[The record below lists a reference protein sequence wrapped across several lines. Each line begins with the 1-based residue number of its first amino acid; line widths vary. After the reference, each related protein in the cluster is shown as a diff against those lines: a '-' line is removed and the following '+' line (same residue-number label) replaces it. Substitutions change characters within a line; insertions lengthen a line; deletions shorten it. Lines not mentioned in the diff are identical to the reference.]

1 MITRNRVSLFID
13 HSPFSIL
20 HWHLRHPPSPQPSPG
35 GRGSHASATHG
46 IIADV
51 PLARLKSILHD
62 VVDLV
67 YPSAC
72 AACDVHIDGR
82 GPLCP
87 DCVADLAAQEQEPA
101 CRLCAKPLASDGD
114 PCPWCEGK
122 GEPNFERIVRL
133 GLYAD
138 PIRHLIYKM
147 KLGGRWSL
155 AEFFADRLIEQEPVK
170 ALLTETDCLV
180 PIPLHRLRQMSR
192 GFNQAE
198 ILARQLKSWTKVKVV
213 QPLVR
218 VRNTETQTIVRS
230 RARRE
235 ENLKHAFG
243 LVSPKQV
250 AGRHVVLI
258 DDIMTTGATLQSAA
272 RALKAAKPAS
282 LSVIVIAIADP
293 KGREFEVI

>member
-1 MITRNRVSLFID
+1 MITR
-13 HSPFSIL
+13 
-20 HWHLRHPPSPQPSPG
+20 
-35 GRGSHASATHG
+35 
-46 IIADV
+46 V
-51 PLARLKSILHD
+51 PLARVISILRD

-67 YPSAC
+67 YPTAC
-72 AACDVHIDGR
+72 AACDVHIDSR
-82 GPLCP
+82 GPLCA
-87 DCVADLAAQEQEPA
+87 DCLSDLRAQEEDPA
-101 CRLCAKPLASDGD
+101 CPLCAKPLAMHGD

-138 PIRHLIYKM
+138 PIRHVIYKM
-147 KLGGRWSL
+147 KLNGRWAL
-155 AEFFADRLIEQEPVK
+155 AEFFADRLRELSTVK
-170 ALLTETDCLV
+170 ALLRESDYLV
-180 PIPLHRLRQMSR
+180 PIPLHRFRQMSR
-192 GFNQAE
+192 GFNQSE
-198 ILARQLKSWTKVKVV
+198 ILARRLKKGERIKVV

-218 VRNTETQTIVRS
+218 IRNTETQTVVRS
-230 RARRE
+230 RSRRE
-235 ENLKHAFG
+235 ENMKHAFG

-272 RALKAAKPAS
+272 RTLKQAKPAS